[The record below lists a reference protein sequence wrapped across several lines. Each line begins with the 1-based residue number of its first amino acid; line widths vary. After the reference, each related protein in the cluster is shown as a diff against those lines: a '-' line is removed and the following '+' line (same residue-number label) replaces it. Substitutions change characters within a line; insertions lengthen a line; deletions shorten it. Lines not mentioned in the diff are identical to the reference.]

1 MLSNLIDVCLGNCL
15 FITQVPLCVQFILA
29 IGKNIQSKSVHC
41 YDGSVFLCIDGQ
53 VCGQTQLNPID
64 PKEDLCRQFSRVLK
78 DFDNATICNGVE
90 DQKYSSLTYCTGA
103 AFQNGYWRST
113 NCKKIFTSS
122 AEYNSGDINTQS
134 TTAEANRR
142 VNSFKMCSECY
153 TVKRALS
160 RLGSKPQ
167 PLTLEDKL
175 HKLKSDYVLARRKLV
190 RKDDKLQVIF

>member
-1 MLSNLIDVCLGNCL
+1 MLSNRIDVCLGNCL

-90 DQKYSSLTYCTGA
+90 DQKYSSLTYCAGA

-142 VNSFKMCSECY
+142 VNSFKMCYECY

-160 RLGSKPQ
+160 RLIREQ
-167 PLTLEDKL
+167 AAAT
-175 HKLKSDYVLARRKLV
+175 YARR
-190 RKDDKLQVIF
+190 